1 MIMKVGEK
9 IKLIHQLISEVYHMA
24 CTEKDTVVIER
35 LEQVG
40 VIIKDLIRLIK
51 KEGSNGSILR
61 R

>member
-1 MIMKVGEK
+1 
-9 IKLIHQLISEVYHMA
+9 MA
-24 CTEKDTVVIER
+24 RTEKDTVVIER

>member
-1 MIMKVGEK
+1 MKVGEK

-24 CTEKDTVVIER
+24 CTEKDAVVIER